1 MDDLEKQL
9 KDTFARREAPPWFE
23 ARVLDAVA
31 RPPERTTAAWS
42 GVSWMRGNLRW
53 MTALVAGLVIGAGI
67 TMRYEQLVQQRAERE
82 RMEGEAARAR
92 LELALRITS
101 VKLRKIQE
109 KVVSSERFD

>member
-23 ARVLDAVA
+23 ARVLDAVS
-31 RPPERTTAAWS
+31 RQPERTAAVWNP
-42 GVSWMRGNLRW
+42 GSWFRGNLRW
-53 MTALVAGLVIGAGI
+53 VTALVAGLVIGAGA
-67 TMRYEQLVQQRAERE
+67 TMRYEQVVQARADRE
-82 RMEGEAARAR
+82 RIEGEAARAR

-109 KVVSSERFD
+109 KVVSAERFD